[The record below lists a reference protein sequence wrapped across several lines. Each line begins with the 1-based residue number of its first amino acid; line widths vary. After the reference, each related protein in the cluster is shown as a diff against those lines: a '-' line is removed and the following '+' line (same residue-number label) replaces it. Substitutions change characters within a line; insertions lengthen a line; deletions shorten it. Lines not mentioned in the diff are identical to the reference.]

1 MQTGDTGSLD
11 SGGAWGGRCRG
22 VTSGADSRERR
33 PRWAVIHWTPE
44 ALGLVRA
51 IAADRP
57 APELALVGPEPEEAA
72 RAALAELPSGHVVK
86 YWQAST
92 AGGVEA
98 LARFFAEA
106 VDLAS
111 VDCAIVLPLR
121 GHGETDAFS
130 RLVCTAI
137 HRACAGKPPRVVV
150 AVEDPEATHEFE
162 GLGVATIFYP
172 GFLRAAL
179 LAHACVDLGTFR
191 FLLALLG
198 GALRVETWPVPE
210 RLRDGVFRDACLEL
224 MEDPQGRPVT
234 LLGVCATEGG
244 AGPGIVL
251 SPPPGR
257 PLRDATA
264 LLVLTGEAGE

>member
-1 MQTGDTGSLD
+1 
-11 SGGAWGGRCRG
+11 
-22 VTSGADSRERR
+22 
-33 PRWAVIHWTPE
+33 VIHWTPE

-51 IAADRP
+51 IAAVEP
-57 APELALVGPEPEEAA
+57 APELALVGPEPEDEV
-72 RAALAELPSGHVVK
+72 RGALDELPAGHVVK
-86 YWQAST
+86 YRQAST
-92 AGGVEA
+92 AEGVDA
-98 LARFFAEA
+98 LARFFVEA
-106 VDLAS
+106 VDLPA

-137 HRACAGKPPRVVV
+137 HRACAGRPPRVVV

-191 FLLALLG
+191 FLLALLAG
-198 GALRVETWPVPE
+198 ELRVETWPVPE
-210 RLRDGVFRDACLEL
+210 RLREGVFRDACLEL
-224 MEDPQGRPVT
+224 MEDPRGRPVT
-234 LLGVCATEGG
+234 LLGVF
-244 AGPGIVL
+244 AGDPAAPAMQL

-264 LLVLTGEAGE
+264 LLVLAGEAGE

>member
-1 MQTGDTGSLD
+1 M
-11 SGGAWGGRCRG
+11 
-22 VTSGADSRERR
+22 TSGADSQRR

-51 IAADRP
+51 IAAVEP
-57 APELALVGPEPEEAA
+57 APELALVGPEPEEAV
-72 RAALAELPSGHVVK
+72 REALSGWPPGHVVK
-86 YWQAST
+86 YWRAST

-106 VDLAS
+106 VDLRS

-137 HRACAGKPPRVVV
+137 HRACAGRPPHVVV

-191 FLLALLG
+191 FMLSLLG
-198 GALRVETWPVPE
+198 GGLRVETWPVPE
-210 RLRDGVFRDACLEL
+210 ALKGGVFRDACLDL

-234 LLGVCATEGG
+234 LLGVYAAEGG
-244 AGPGIVL
+244 AAPAMLL

-264 LLVLTGEAGE
+264 LLVLAGEAAE